1 MGTSIILNTFFS
13 FCNLKQLNIRY
24 FNTNRKKFSVT
35 VNFIQ
40 KEAKTGPKR
49 VLLFCSVY
57 QEVLGHFPENP
68 NHFGRLL
75 FGNLQLYSAPK
86 MSNFFWKNK
95 EKTIKKDREKK
106 KACSLSLFA
115 KQIDTFTVLNFTT

>member
-1 MGTSIILNTFFS
+1 MGTSIILNPFFS

-40 KEAKTGPKR
+40 KEAKTAPKR

-57 QEVLGHFPENP
+57 QEVFGHFPKNP

-86 MSNFFWKNK
+86 MSNFFLKNK
-95 EKTIKKDREKK
+95 EKTIKKEREKK
-106 KACSLSLFA
+106 RRVAQQRVYLIEKEGIF
-115 KQIDTFTVLNFTT
+115 